1 MYTRSWSA
9 QILQIDRSAIW
20 AIINDF
26 HFFTYII
33 NLMLILNEI
42 KLRAYITGHRNDVFS
57 LAGWGSDHILV
68 HNSNHSPSAA
78 CKLLLAISSTHT
90 STSTHASFYNFAAIY
105 HIIAGCLETESTK
118 TGCTLSQERRIK
130 HACLM
135 LQPPLLQLSVAQNL
149 LAEQEVVLDQD
160 GRLLLPSPSLC
171 RPGRGWRLCGG
182 CCRVSWKIQHIFRC
196 SLEMSIT

>member
-57 LAGWGSDHILV
+57 LAGWGSDHIMV
-68 HNSNHSPSAA
+68 HNSDRSPSAA

-90 STSTHASFYNFAAIY
+90 STSTRF
-105 HIIAGCLETESTK
+105 
-118 TGCTLSQERRIK
+118 
-130 HACLM
+130 
-135 LQPPLLQLSVAQNL
+135 
-149 LAEQEVVLDQD
+149 
-160 GRLLLPSPSLC
+160 LLLLCSNLPYYCGAGSRPRALKQAAHFHKRGGLNTRAWCFSLLSC
-171 RPGRGWRLCGG
+171 NCQWLR
-182 CCRVSWKIQHIFRC
+182 IFWLSRK
-196 SLEMSIT
+196 